1 MTGLE
6 SHAARLTVDLA
17 ALQENWRFL
26 NALNAPGMAGAVI
39 KADAYGLGIEMV
51 APALYAAG
59 CRSFFV
65 AHGSEGTRARSV
77 LPEGEIF
84 VLNGLAGAE
93 CTRYRRDRLSP
104 VLGTRAELET
114 WLSWT
119 AEDDGFAKAA
129 LHVDTGMNRLG
140 VRPETLRDLCQS
152 GMLPHPAISIVMS
165 HFVSSEQIHDP
176 VTTGQIVRF
185 SDLAKAIEAAEKA
198 IHALGKSIPKTRLSI
213 CNSSGHFTAAAGKFD
228 LSRPGYALY
237 GGNPRPGKPNPMR
250 HVVRLE
256 APIIEILDVPEG
268 ETVGYSSNFIAM
280 RPSRIATLSCG
291 YADGYP
297 RNGGSKPG
305 KPGGAAL
312 IAGRECPFAGNVSM
326 DLITV
331 DITDLPEGS
340 VAEGDFATL
349 IGDGLDLDRV
359 GQSAGT
365 IGYEILTN
373 LGRRYNRLA
382 VERNR

>member
-1 MTGLE
+1 
-6 SHAARLTVDLA
+6 
-17 ALQENWRFL
+17 
-26 NALNAPGMAGAVI
+26 
-39 KADAYGLGIEMV
+39 
-51 APALYAAG
+51 
-59 CRSFFV
+59 
-65 AHGSEGTRARSV
+65 
-77 LPEGEIF
+77 
-84 VLNGLAGAE
+84 
-93 CTRYRRDRLSP
+93 
-104 VLGTRAELET
+104 
-114 WLSWT
+114 
-119 AEDDGFAKAA
+119 
-129 LHVDTGMNRLG
+129 
-140 VRPETLRDLCQS
+140 
-152 GMLPHPAISIVMS
+152 
-165 HFVSSEQIHDP
+165 
-176 VTTGQIVRF
+176 
-185 SDLAKAIEAAEKA
+185 
-198 IHALGKSIPKTRLSI
+198 
-213 CNSSGHFTAAAGKFD
+213 
-228 LSRPGYALY
+228 
-237 GGNPRPGKPNPMR
+237 MR